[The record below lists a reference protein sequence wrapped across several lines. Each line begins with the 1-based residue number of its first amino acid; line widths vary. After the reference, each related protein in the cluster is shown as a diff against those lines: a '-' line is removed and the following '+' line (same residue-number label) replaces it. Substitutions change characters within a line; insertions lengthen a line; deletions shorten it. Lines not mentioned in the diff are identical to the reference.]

1 MNPALPESIIMR
13 STKKGVGGSAKMKS
27 KLCIEKK
34 ERKGGVKK
42 TLLLILA
49 ACFLTSVA
57 WGMYEE
63 DTAPSEADAQYITD
77 KEDSPTVTMPERET
91 EMPKAMQDIRK
102 EQKANPE
109 EDFIE
114 DNVTDEMRQTLGR

>member
-1 MNPALPESIIMR
+1 M
-13 STKKGVGGSAKMKS
+13 
-27 KLCIEKK
+27 
-34 ERKGGVKK
+34 KK
-42 TLLLILA
+42 TVLLLLA

-77 KEDSPTVTMPERET
+77 KEDSSMETMPERQT
-91 EMPKAMQDIRK
+91 EMPEAMQNIRK
-102 EQKANPE
+102 EQKENPD

-114 DNVTDEMRQTLGR
+114 DNVTDEMRQTLGK